1 MLKMSGTI
9 AGGMT
14 VSKFGPILQSQRD
27 KRISGTLKDQAFSK
41 PVVGADLGLKQ
52 KREIN
57 LTEMLEKTSLLCCQS
72 ACQDLDERPIIKTR
86 V

>member
-14 VSKFGPILQSQRD
+14 VSKFGPILQSKRD

-41 PVVGADLGLKQ
+41 PVVGSDL
-52 KREIN
+52 
-57 LTEMLEKTSLLCCQS
+57 
-72 ACQDLDERPIIKTR
+72 A
-86 V
+86 